1 MTAIVPKGTVI
12 PAKKSQTFTT
22 YQDNQE
28 TVTIKIFEGER
39 TMTKDNHLLGTFD
52 LSGIP
57 KAPRGVPQIEVTF
70 DLDENNI
77 LNVSAEDTNTGNSE
91 AIQITND

>member
-1 MTAIVPKGTVI
+1 MTAIIPKGTVI

-28 TVTIKIFEGER
+28 QVTSKIIEGAR
-39 TMTKDNHLLGTFD
+39 TMTKDNHLPGSFD
-52 LSGIP
+52 LKGIP
-57 KAPRGVPQIEVTF
+57 KAPRGVPQIHVTF

-77 LNVSAEDTNTGNSE
+77 LQVSAEETSSG
-91 AIQITND
+91 